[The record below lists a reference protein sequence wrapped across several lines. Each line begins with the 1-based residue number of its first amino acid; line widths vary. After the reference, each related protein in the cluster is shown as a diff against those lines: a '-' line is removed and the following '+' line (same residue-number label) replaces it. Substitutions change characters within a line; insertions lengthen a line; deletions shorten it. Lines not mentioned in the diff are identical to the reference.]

1 MEFWPCFRRKQKFL
15 EAESD
20 KILTNSLDIRN
31 LIKEGLINKL
41 AFKFILQEHEL
52 RYIKL
57 LGKSKRQLKELKDK
71 KFAAETQVTEA

>member
-1 MEFWPCFRRKQKFL
+1 MKFWPCCRRRQKFL

-31 LIKEGLINKL
+31 LIKEGIVNKL
-41 AFKFILQEHEL
+41 AFKFILQKHEL
-52 RYIKL
+52 EYIKL

-71 KFAAETQVTEA
+71 KFAAESQVTEA